1 MATLRSDIIIPEV
14 FTPYVIEATTQR
26 DAFLASG
33 VVQPMAELNATEGG
47 DFINVPFFKANLSG
61 DFEVLTDST
70 SLTPGKIEAG
80 KQTGVI
86 LHRGRAFEVRDL
98 AAMASGADPMAA
110 IASKVAD
117 YVANQRQKDLLKCLE
132 GVFGSL
138 TANDSNSAFF
148 PLAVDSEA
156 GDTRAILSP
165 RTVSKARA
173 KLGDQGDKLTAVA
186 MHSDVYFDL
195 VERKAIDYVTAAEAN
210 TTTDNQTPDVFAG
223 SIAAAYGNVTVPT
236 YMGLRVIVSDDVAP
250 TSTDY
255 PIYFFTQG
263 AIASGEQMAMRTET
277 DRDILAKSDA
287 MSIDLH
293 YTYHP
298 VGARWAVTTTNPT
311 QAQLATVGNWTK
323 VYETKNIGIVRATVT
338 SNY

>member
-33 VVQPMAELNATEGG
+33 VVQPMAELNASEGG

-70 SLTPGKIEAG
+70 SLTPGKIEAA